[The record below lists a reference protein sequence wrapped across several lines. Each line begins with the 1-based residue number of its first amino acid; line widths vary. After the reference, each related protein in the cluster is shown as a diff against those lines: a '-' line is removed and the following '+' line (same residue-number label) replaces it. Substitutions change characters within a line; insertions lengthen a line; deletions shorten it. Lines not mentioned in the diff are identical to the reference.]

1 LASGALKIRL
11 FSFQTSKRK
20 GAATL
25 WIFQWSWRNRSLQ
38 IWDRLTACPTFYSGA
53 GTPLPLC

>member
-25 WIFQWSWRNRSLQ
+25 WIFQ
-38 IWDRLTACPTFYSGA
+38 
-53 GTPLPLC
+53 